1 MLSESVSRWKAGI
14 QQMLVV
20 VIIKSS
26 VLSVKKRLWKLIE
39 ILHFASSKLKDM
51 SQEAGWSY
59 CPKINQ
65 WLSKCFQSLFLG
77 EKQASQCIGNVVNV
91 VNVPSSNHSHGQ
103 FKTKTSKGTNST
115 WDKIIKLYKMKKET
129 TDSLIRPGRN
139 LPTGALMSSKFF
151 RSPSIAP
158 SLVS

>member
-1 MLSESVSRWKAGI
+1 MWKAGI

-26 VLSVKKRLWKLIE
+26 LLSVKKKLWKLIE

-77 EKQASQCIGNVVNV
+77 EKQASQCIVNV

-115 WDKIIKLYKMKKET
+115 WDKIIKLYKMKRET
-129 TDSLIRPGRN
+129 TDSPISRTRKKLTNRCLDVVKV
-139 LPTGALMSSKFF
+139 LPL
-151 RSPSIAP
+151 SIYCPLSGLLKMAP
-158 SLVS
+158 IW